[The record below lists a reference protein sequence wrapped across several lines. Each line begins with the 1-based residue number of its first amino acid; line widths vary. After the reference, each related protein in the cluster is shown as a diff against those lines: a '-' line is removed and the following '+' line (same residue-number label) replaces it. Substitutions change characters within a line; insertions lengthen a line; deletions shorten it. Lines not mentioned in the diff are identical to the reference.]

1 MNANQQYHEE
11 NMRKANAQVF
21 NTYKEA
27 KMRDYNK
34 LKNYLPPRLI
44 GTQKG
49 VTMFYT
55 NPQKNYD
62 CNDSAR
68 GGSNITY
75 SAQMNANEYE
85 KYRKQTLQRRVDSL
99 QAMREEGGPV
109 PPMVELS
116 RDEGDKL
123 NGQLTLDNITAQII
137 EGDLRDILSNIFKYM
152 QYLVKNVIFF
162 DENDFIRL
170 ISIFENL
177 YFTVKTRYEGFRIKE
192 TTRRNN
198 SKLLYGKE
206 TAFLIMNIVNYL
218 RENMKGYGS
227 DIKRRQMLAKSTV
240 GLLRLTDFEKTMRAR
255 ADSKIL
261 LDQIRRDATP
271 APSLN
276 PLAPAPRPP
285 PAQFVPPPLPP
296 DYSAPAYPPP
306 GYFVN

>member
-11 NMRKANAQVF
+11 NMRKANAQVL

-44 GTQKG
+44 GTQRG
-49 VTMFYT
+49 ITMFYT

-62 CNDSAR
+62 CDEVK
-68 GGSNITY
+68 GSGNITY
-75 SAQMNANEYE
+75 SARMNADEYE

-99 QAMREEGGPV
+99 QAMKEEGGPV

-123 NGQLTLDNITAQII
+123 GGQLTLDSITAQII
-137 EGDLRDILSNIFKYM
+137 EGDLRDVLGNIFKYM
-152 QYLVKNVIFF
+152 QYLVKNIIFF
-162 DENDFIRL
+162 DENDFVKL

-177 YFTVKTRYEGFRIKE
+177 YFTVKTRFEGFRIKE
-192 TTRRNN
+192 STRAN
-198 SKLLYGKE
+198 SAKLIYGKE

-218 RENMKGYGS
+218 RENMKGFGS

-255 ADSKIL
+255 ADSKII

-276 PLAPAPRPP
+276 PLANENLKGLLNREI
-285 PAQFVPPPLPP
+285 
-296 DYSAPAYPPP
+296 SAPLAR
-306 GYFVN
+306 

>member
-21 NTYKEA
+21 NTYNEA

-44 GTQKG
+44 GTQRG
-49 VTMFYT
+49 ITMFYT

-62 CNDSAR
+62 CASTK
-68 GGSNITY
+68 GSGNITY
-75 SAQMNANEYE
+75 SSRMNADEYE
-85 KYRKQTLQRRVDSL
+85 KFRKQTLQRRVDSL
-99 QAMREEGGPV
+99 QAMKEEGGPV

-123 NGQLTLDNITAQII
+123 GGQLTLDSITAQII
-137 EGDLRDILSNIFKYM
+137 EGDLRDVLGNIFKYM
-152 QYLVKNVIFF
+152 QYLVKNIIFF
-162 DENDFIRL
+162 DENDFVKL

-177 YFTVKTRYEGFRIKE
+177 YFTVKTRFEGFRIKE
-192 TTRRNN
+192 STRAN
-198 SKLLYGKE
+198 SAKLIYGKE

-218 RENMKGYGS
+218 RENMKGFGS

-255 ADSKIL
+255 ADSKII

-296 DYSAPAYPPP
+296 DYRPPAYPPA
-306 GYFVN
+306 GYYVN